1 MPADSRSLPT
11 FASRRSAGMAKIRPA
26 AQTIRPWI
34 YLVLAPL
41 VILTLTVAWEAKSG
55 RSIASWFVKD
65 DGSAWQAHDDSL
77 KLHPGSL
84 GGNSSMAEPGE
95 DEQSAAEREL
105 AALNYA
111 EEMQHEEYTRMA
123 READELQLWKL
134 QQSMMYW
141 THSNP
146 VPSESRMPRGK

>member
-1 MPADSRSLPT
+1 
-11 FASRRSAGMAKIRPA
+11 MAKIRPA
-26 AQTIRPWI
+26 AQTVRPWI

-55 RSIASWFVKD
+55 RSIASWLVKD
-65 DGSAWQAHDDSL
+65 DGSAWQANDDSL

-84 GGNSSMAEPGE
+84 GGNSSMAE

-105 AALNYA
+105 AALNHA
-111 EEMQHEEYTRMA
+111 EEMKQEEYERMA
-123 READELQLWKL
+123 RDADELQLWKL